1 MSTWIEVADG
11 VHQRRYNPVDISV
24 VVIAGGDEL
33 LVVDTRNNPA
43 EGAELI
49 TDIRTRFD
57 APIRYVVNTH
67 AHYDHTFGNQ
77 VFGPGSDLDVPILG
91 HARIQEHYRRY
102 EAPRLARVKADPAAE
117 PDKSW
122 AAVEL
127 TPPTRAIEEPTTLS
141 VGGRQVR
148 LLPQPPGH
156 TDTDLVLHVPDV
168 DVWVVGDLVEESGP
182 PMFGSGSY
190 PLGWPL
196 VLFELLDAIGPTARI
211 VPGHGQVVDR
221 QFVLEQAEML
231 THVADLIR
239 QAWHAG
245 MTIEEALASD
255 LSWPLPG
262 EVLRSALRQGF
273 EALAEQD

>member
-1 MSTWIEVADG
+1 MSTWIEVAHG
-11 VHQRRYNPVDISV
+11 VFHCRYNPVDISV
-24 VVIAGGDEL
+24 VVITGKDEL

-43 EGAELI
+43 EAAEMVA
-49 TDIRTRFD
+49 DIDERFPQ
-57 APIRYVVNTH
+57 PIRYVVNTH

-77 VFGPGSDLDVPILG
+77 VFGPGSAFEVPILG
-91 HARIQEHYRRY
+91 HPGIADHYRQY
-102 EAPRLARVKADPAAE
+102 EGPRLAAVKADPSSE
-117 PDKSW
+117 PDKNW
-122 AAVEL
+122 AEVEL
-127 TPPTRAIEEPTTLS
+127 TPPTRTIGVPTTLM
-141 VGGRQVR
+141 VGGRQVE
-148 LLPQPPGH
+148 LIPQPPGH

-196 VLFELLDAIGPTARI
+196 VLMELLDRIGPAAKI
-211 VPGHGQVVDR
+211 VPGHGTVVDR
-221 QFVLEQAEML
+221 EFVVAQTHLLTQVAE
-231 THVADLIR
+231 LIR
-239 QAWHAG
+239 RAWHAG

-255 LSWPLPG
+255 LPWPLPA